1 MGGRRLGGGVTAVQS
16 WAERTDTDRLTATHG
31 AASWDT
37 SRTHTPADCQQVLQY
52 STSATMAVRVPPMG
66 ETVNHKMLVMTALA
80 AGVICAR
87 PVSAQGTV
95 RCTSDSYGTMTTTRC
110 SDGTRSTAE
119 RYGSMTT
126 VRDNTGRRAT
136 LDTYGGMTTY
146 RDNQGTRGTYDSYGG
161 MTTYR
166 DNRGTRGTFDT
177 YGGTTTYRDNN
188 GTRATYDSYG
198 GTTTGR
204 ITTTMPPRS
213 SSSSSSVNRYSP
225 KPLWP

>member
-1 MGGRRLGGGVTAVQS
+1 
-16 WAERTDTDRLTATHG
+16 
-31 AASWDT
+31 
-37 SRTHTPADCQQVLQY
+37 
-52 STSATMAVRVPPMG
+52 MG
-66 ETVNHKMLVMTALA
+66 ETVNHKMLLMTALV
-80 AGVICAR
+80 AGVVGAR
-87 PVSAQGTV
+87 PASAQGTV
-95 RCTSDSYGTMTTTRC
+95 RCTSDSYRTTTTTRC
-110 SDGTRSTAE
+110 SDGTRSTSE

-126 VRDNTGRRAT
+126 IRDNTGRRAT

-146 RDNQGTRGTYDSYGG
+146 RDNQGTRGTYDS
-161 MTTYR
+161 
-166 DNRGTRGTFDT
+166 

-213 SSSSSSVNRYSP
+213 SSSSLSVNRYAP